1 MNPEPD
7 SRAGTILHFSVDGI
21 DVAATPGQSILEACD
36 VAGIYIPRLC
46 YHPDLPPGGNCRVC
60 TCKVNGRNVAACLTP
75 AAQGMRV
82 ENDTAQITEDR
93 RSVIEMLFVEG
104 EHPCP
109 YCVASG
115 DCELQ
120 ALGYRLGLS
129 APTQPYQWPSRKIDA
144 THPDITLDHGRCILC
159 SRCIRASR
167 MEDGKTV
174 FGFDG
179 RGITMSLNVDAQGG
193 LGDTQMAAI
202 DKAAHVCP
210 VACIVINRDSYRV
223 PNGRRRFDAAPIGSD
238 IEARRK
244 S

>member
-1 MNPEPD
+1 MSPQPSTPARETL
-7 SRAGTILHFSVDGI
+7 RFTIDGI
-21 DVAATPGQSILEACD
+21 DVYASPGQSILEACD
-36 VAGIYIPRLC
+36 EAGIYIPRLC

-60 TCKVNGRNVAACLTP
+60 TCKVDGRNVAACLTP
-75 AAQGMRV
+75 VAQGMRV
-82 ENDTAQITEDR
+82 DNNTRQITDDR

-120 ALGYRLGLS
+120 ALGYRLGLA
-129 APTQPYQWPSRKIDA
+129 APTQPYQWPSRQIDA

-159 SRCIRASR
+159 SRCVRASR

-179 RGITMSLNVDAQGG
+179 RGITMRLNMDAQGG

-202 DKAAHVCP
+202 DKAAQVCP
-210 VACIVINRDSYRV
+210 VACIVINRESYRV
-223 PNGRRRFDAAPIGSD
+223 PNGRRRFDTAPIGRD

-244 S
+244 L